1 MFVVSKVSSLR
12 SLRFVKTRQLSTSE
26 LKGLYLL
33 HDRIAQLL
41 TESLATEPAAAA
53 HWQVI
58 AIEQVTFGD
67 LLNKF
72 PRDTVW
78 SILSFGESLVGGVML
93 IMEKDTAISF
103 VRQGGAGMIG
113 QEGELTEHEL
123 GMIDAR
129 FQQFSE
135 AFGAIWGEY
144 HPLSTQLATFPNT
157 PSLDE
162 FHQLLIGLK
171 AETTVALVT
180 FRVTMVAR
188 DVLKVM
194 LVFPQPYLEPLLP
207 TVRALA
213 ESQRQDADFEQI
225 RDRIEQVEDVTT
237 PVVVELGRATLTFEE
252 LQNLTENDFLQL
264 DQRIT
269 DPLPVRLGERT
280 VLKGRP
286 GTTPDGKHM
295 AVQINEE

>member
-1 MFVVSKVSSLR
+1 MFAVSKVSSLR
-12 SLRFVKTRQLSTSE
+12 SLRFVKARQLSTTE
-26 LKGLYLL
+26 LKGLYVV
-33 HDRIAQLL
+33 HDKIAQLL
-41 TESLATEPAAAA
+41 TESLANEPSAAA

-58 AIEQVTFGD
+58 AVEQVTFGE

-78 SILSFGESLVGGVML
+78 SILSFGESLVGGAML
-93 IMEKDTAISF
+93 LMEKDTAISF

-123 GMIDAR
+123 GMIDSR

-135 AFGAIWGEY
+135 AFTAIWGEY
-144 HPLSTQLATFPNT
+144 HPLNAQLATFPNT

-188 DVLKVM
+188 EVLKVM

-213 ESQRQDADFEQI
+213 EGQRQEGDFEQI
-225 RDRIEQVEDVTT
+225 HERIGQVADVTT
-237 PVVVELGRATLTFEE
+237 PVVVELGHASLTFEE
-252 LQNLTENDFLQL
+252 LQNLAENDFLEL
-264 DQRIT
+264 DQLIQ
-269 DPLPVRLGERT
+269 DPLPVRLGEKT

-286 GTTPDGKHM
+286 GTTPDGKNL
-295 AVQINEE
+295 AVQVTEE